1 MTESGQQV
9 PLMPLFQL
17 YSTGVHC
24 GKIMAASMALVIV
37 LNAMKHQKK
46 TFHFLLVRLNDSF
59 R

>member
-1 MTESGQQV
+1 
-9 PLMPLFQL
+9 
-17 YSTGVHC
+17 
-24 GKIMAASMALVIV
+24 MAASMALVIV